1 MKRFPGTFDC
11 HTPTKKA
18 IASAI
23 RAAMK
28 TIGHAFKTG
37 ILLAEYD

>member
-1 MKRFPGTFDC
+1 M
-11 HTPTKKA
+11 KKA

-28 TIGHAFKTG
+28 TIGHAFKTA
-37 ILLAEYD
+37 IL

>member
-1 MKRFPGTFDC
+1 MSDY
-11 HTPTKKA
+11 HTPMKKA

-28 TIGHAFKTG
+28 TIGHAFKTA
-37 ILLAEYD
+37 IL